1 MNPLL
6 ECVSWLAM
14 NRVKRLMTFVE
25 RNRRSRRA
33 ISTIMANLMML
44 IIVVTL
50 CSMLFIW
57 AISSFGGYES
67 GAGSWFSSQ
76 SIANQERPSVE
87 NVFFGYGS
95 TNCSGSSYCVTI
107 YVRNVG
113 TIPFTISSIYLNST
127 LYTQSSAADLVG
139 QVQTFR
145 LSPLVGQSL
154 VKGDTQTIT
163 VATLKGTVI
172 TTTWV
177 S

>member
-1 MNPLL
+1 LMAFA
-6 ECVSWLAM
+6 EQ
-14 NRVKRLMTFVE
+14 KRK
-25 RNRRSRRA
+25 SRRA

-57 AISSFGGYES
+57 AISSFSGYEN

-87 NVFFGYGS
+87 SVFFGYGS

-107 YVRNVG
+107 YIRNVG
-113 TIPFTISSIYLNST
+113 TIPFTISSIYINST
-127 LYTQSSAADLVG
+127 LYTQSSPAVLVS
-139 QVQTFR
+139 QVQSFAF
-145 LSPLVGQSL
+145 PLIGQSL
-154 VKGDTQTIT
+154 VKGDTQTVTI
-163 VATLKGTVI
+163 ATLHGTVI

>member
-1 MNPLL
+1 MNPLI
-6 ECVSWLAM
+6 ECVCWLRM
-14 NRVKRLMTFVE
+14 SRMKRLSAFVE

-57 AISSFGGYES
+57 AISSFGGYEA

-87 NVFFGYGS
+87 SVFFGYGS
-95 TNCSGSSYCVTI
+95 TNCSGSSYCITLYI
-107 YVRNVG
+107 RNVG
-113 TIPFTISSIYLNST
+113 TIPITISSIYVNST
-127 LYTQSSAADLVG
+127 LYTQSSPAILVS
-139 QVQTFR
+139 QVQSF
-145 LSPLVGQSL
+145 SFPLIGQSL

-163 VATLKGTVI
+163 VATLKGTVL